1 MAGKTKPGIPVKGI
15 NIKLKMI
22 NDLIDVTGSAK
33 DSWNPAEI
41 SDDMKAIAYIHDLAD
56 TWNPAQLNEALKY
69 LGFATIDSWNPAII
83 EETKNKLV
91 KYFLPTDA
99 SGNPIELNL
108 KGSLP
113 YEVTALTIDLL
124 PIQDLHGYDSP
135 WAGGAGKN
143 KFNNTASTSTEGTT
157 TFTIN
162 SDGTVSVSG
171 STTNATFKILGSITL
186 SAGTYVL
193 SGGYSNDVY
202 LNIQSPIYYSYS
214 KESSETFT
222 VESETTFT
230 MVARV
235 RANVTVPSGAK
246 FYPMIR
252 LASVTDT
259 SYEPYENI
267 CPITGRDSVTLTVNG
282 DDTEITFEDTVFGGN
297 VNVLEGGTSSTYGY
311 IASYDGEE
319 LPGAWI
325 SDRDAYTAGTTPTD
339 GAEVAYLLTTPETIE
354 TPANEIALVNGVN
367 TLSTDGD
374 NINITYKANLNS

>member
-33 DSWNPAEI
+33 DSWNPSEI

-69 LGFATIDSWNPAII
+69 LGFETSDSWNPAII
-83 EETKNKLV
+83 EETQNKLV

-108 KGSLP
+108 KGALP
-113 YEVTALTIDLL
+113 YEVTALTIDLI
-124 PIQDLHGYDSP
+124 PVQDLHGYNRP

-143 KFNNTASTSTEGTT
+143 KWNEDYTGITTNPTYRALYVGDGTFTMSTTTPAQEGSAPLFFLPGDVSSGASTANNGVSLGTT
-157 TFTIN
+157 RTIN
-162 SDGTVSVSG
+162 SIDGYVTVAYRSFSSEYNPENYKTQIESG
-171 STTNATFKILGSITL
+171 STATT
-186 SAGTYVL
+186 
-193 SGGYSNDVY
+193 
-202 LNIQSPIYYSYS
+202 
-214 KESSETFT
+214 
-222 VESETTFT
+222 
-230 MVARV
+230 
-235 RANVTVPSGAK
+235 
-246 FYPMIR
+246 
-252 LASVTDT
+252 
-259 SYEPYENI
+259 YEPYSNI
-267 CPITGRDSVTLTVNG
+267 CPISGRDSVTLTVNG
-282 DDTEITFEDTVFGGN
+282 DDTKITFGDTVYGGN

-325 SDRDAYTAGTTPTD
+325 SDRDAYAAGTDPTT
-339 GAEVAYLLTTPETIE
+339 GAEVVYILDTPEELTTTAEEVTLI
-354 TPANEIALVNGVN
+354 NGTN

-374 NINITYKANLNS
+374 IINITYKANLNS